1 VVVNVRIASLLRA
14 LALVLAAFAAEPCL
28 AAGGEF
34 VDKAAHVLALFIII
48 VLPIGGVILFWLVHI
63 LPEKAAEKRH
73 HPQKDAI
80 QVLCLL
86 SLVFGGLLWPLAWL
100 WAYSKPVMYKLAYGR
115 DKHDDYYAERQ
126 GEGESEPAAQ
136 SLHEELS
143 HLRQELEELQR
154 RGELP
159 ESLQS
164 LRDRVA
170 RLESRSAPGTTTE
183 EGAR

>member
-1 VVVNVRIASLLRA
+1 MVVNVRIASLLRA

-34 VDKAAHVLALFIII
+34 VDNAAHVLALFIII

-63 LPEKAAEKRH
+63 LPEKVAEKRH

-100 WAYSKPVMYKLAYGR
+100 WAYSKPVLHQLAYGR
-115 DKHDDYYAERQ
+115 DKHDDYYAERE
-126 GEGESEPAAQ
+126 GEGGAEPAAE
-136 SLHEELS
+136 SVHEELG

-159 ESLQS
+159 EALQS
-164 LRDRVA
+164 LRERVA
-170 RLESRSAPGTTTE
+170 KLESQTAPGAIAG
-183 EGAR
+183 EGVR